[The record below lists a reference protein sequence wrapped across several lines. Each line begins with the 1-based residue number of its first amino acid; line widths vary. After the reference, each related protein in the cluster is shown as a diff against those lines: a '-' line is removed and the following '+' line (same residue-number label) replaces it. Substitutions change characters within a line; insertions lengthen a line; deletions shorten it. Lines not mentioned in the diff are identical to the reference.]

1 MITNGMLRIRFWNL
15 LSLFFCSMCEI
26 EAQPDQK
33 HKKTKTNGKQN
44 WNQLICFSLS
54 SELKSFKH
62 SRIIF
67 FSINSVIFSYV
78 LFQFVYMCDWVFIK
92 ISFFFCN
99 FSLNFVFVFR
109 WFFAH
114 NKNLLTVHWHSRVKN
129 NNDKYVDDDYAR
141 YIYIYMK
148 EEIICIY
155 IFKVECYDE
164 NEKYIVENTN
174 KSVES
179 TCAVDTTHNR
189 IIRRSK
195 PN

>member
-54 SELKSFKH
+54 SELKSLKH

-129 NNDKYVDDDYAR
+129 NNDKYVDDDYD
-141 YIYIYMK
+141 IYIWK
-148 EEIICIY
+148 
-155 IFKVECYDE
+155 K
-164 NEKYIVENTN
+164 K
-174 KSVES
+174 
-179 TCAVDTTHNR
+179 
-189 IIRRSK
+189 
-195 PN
+195 